1 MQHGVADSDRAGPSL
16 SDLRLAQ
23 GLAELADVQLRLD
36 AETLRRQDS
45 EALFDRV
52 FSAMADA
59 VLLIDPRG
67 KVARANQAA
76 VRLTGRSAAELA
88 GLHPADIF
96 GPGVPTTPWEL
107 FRRAPGGTLES
118 IDAFIHGPM
127 DRARPVSVSCAA
139 IQDAKGKVVG
149 AVYAARD
156 TSRRKE
162 AEEQREA
169 QLQLTRI
176 LATSRTIPQMFT
188 QLLEAIGERFGWQ
201 LAAGWLP
208 DPSGESLVCRAV
220 WHSARVAPELME
232 TELPS
237 IPMRNLKATAV
248 AVCETGRATWSR
260 DIGRERDFTWAEVAL
275 QAGLQG
281 GMYVPIASGGEVL
294 GAIELLGADP
304 DPAGETMVELL
315 VGMGRQ
321 IGDFIERKRAQE
333 ALDKMEL
340 FESAFESAPIGMA
353 LFGVEGPSKG
363 GVVQVNA
370 SMCRLLGAS
379 PEELHGRGLQSLT
392 HTDDLDAQLSAM
404 DGLLNGDRSVA
415 ALETRFVRP
424 DGKVVTGILHCSMLR
439 DQTGMPLYGVGQLQD
454 ITERKRAEQELA
466 HRALHDPLT
475 GLPNRL
481 LFMDRLG
488 HALDQAERR
497 NAGAAVIFADLDNF
511 KVIND
516 SLGHAVGDELLVRVA
531 NRLTRLLR
539 PGDTV
544 SRFGGDEFTILC
556 EDVKGEGGL
565 ATIAKRI
572 SEGMSAP
579 FEIQGRQIFLTLS
592 LGIVEG
598 RRDGGAPEELIRD
611 ADAAMY
617 AAKASGKARF
627 AIFDKAMRSRAV
639 KRLELEH
646 ELRHAIEQDRLR
658 VVYQPQVELS
668 TGAIFGFETLLRWD
682 DPDRGTIPPLEF
694 IALAEETGLI
704 IPIGEWVIEQACV
717 QARRW
722 IDAQPGRPL
731 KVSVNLS
738 VRQLADVS
746 LPSTVRR
753 ILDETGVRAEDL
765 WLEITES
772 ALIEENGSTLE
783 ALVNLERLGVGLAID
798 DFGIGF
804 SSLNRLRQLPPVKA
818 VKIDRAFIEGLALH
832 SADRAIV
839 AAAIGLAGALD
850 ATTVAEGVE
859 TAEQVAS
866 LRALGCDLAQGYH
879 YSRAKPAAAFEAL
892 MGPDGWRPM
901 NGNGAGPSP
910 QPSEPAR
917 PD

>member
-1 MQHGVADSDRAGPSL
+1 MRHGVADNGEAGPAL
-16 SDLRLAQ
+16 SDVRLAQ
-23 GLAELADVQLRLD
+23 GLAQLADVQLRLD

-67 KVARANQAA
+67 KVSRANQAA
-76 VRLTGRSAAELA
+76 VRLTGRAADELV

-96 GPGVPTTPWEL
+96 GPGVPTSPWEL

-169 QLQLTRI
+169 QLVLTRI
-176 LATSRTIPQMFT
+176 LATSRTIPEMFS
-188 QLLEAIGERFGWQ
+188 QLLEAIGERFGWH

-208 DPSGESLVCRAV
+208 DPAGETLVCRAV
-220 WHSARVAPELME
+220 WHSPRVAPELVDS
-232 TELPS
+232 ELPS
-237 IPMRNLKATAV
+237 IPMSNLKATAA
-248 AVCETGRATWSR
+248 AVCETGRATLSR
-260 DIGRERDFTWAEVAL
+260 EIGRDRDFVWGRVAL
-275 QAGLQG
+275 QAGLRG
-281 GMYVPIASGGEVL
+281 GMYVPIASGGQVL
-294 GAIELLGADP
+294 GAIELLDADP
-304 DPAGETMVELL
+304 EPSSETMVELL

-321 IGDFIERKRAQE
+321 TGDFIERKRAQE

-340 FESAFESAPIGMA
+340 FQSAFESAPIGMA
-353 LFGVEGPSKG
+353 LFGVEGKNRG

-370 SMCRLLGAS
+370 SMCRLLGARA
-379 PEELHGRGLQSLT
+379 EDLLGRGLQALT
-392 HTDDLDAQLSAM
+392 HPDDLDAQINAM
-404 DGLLNGDRSVA
+404 EALLKGDRSVA
-415 ALETRFVRP
+415 ALETNYVRP
-424 DGKVVTGILHCSMLR
+424 DGKVVTGIMHCSMLR
-439 DQTGMPLYGVGQLQD
+439 DQTGRPLYGVGQLQD
-454 ITERKRAEQELA
+454 ITERKRVEQELA

-481 LFMDRLG
+481 LFMERLG
-488 HALDQAERR
+488 HALALAERR
-497 NAGAAVIFADLDNF
+497 ETTAAVIFADLDNF

-516 SLGHAVGDELLVRVA
+516 SLGHAVGDELLKRVA

-556 EDVKGEGGL
+556 EDVKGDGGL
-565 ATIAKRI
+565 ATIANRI
-572 SEGMSAP
+572 SDGMSTP
-579 FEIQGRQIFLTLS
+579 FEIQGRKIFLTLS
-592 LGIVEG
+592 LGMVEG
-598 RRDGGAPEELIRD
+598 RRDCGAPDELIRD

-627 AIFDKAMRSRAV
+627 AVFDKAMRSRAV

-646 ELRHAIEQDRLR
+646 ELRRAIEQDRLR
-658 VVYQPQVELS
+658 VVYQPQIELS
-668 TGAIFGFETLLRWD
+668 TGAIFGFETLLRWE
-682 DPDRGTIPPLEF
+682 DPDRGSIPPLEF
-694 IALAEETGLI
+694 IGLAEETGLI
-704 IPIGEWVIEQACV
+704 IPIGEWVIEQACL

-722 IDAQPGRPL
+722 LDAQPGAPL

-738 VRQLADVS
+738 VRQLADHMLPHTVS
-746 LPSTVRR
+746 R

-772 ALIEENGSTLE
+772 ALIEENGSNLD

-859 TAEQVAS
+859 TPEQVAS
-866 LRALGCDLAQGYH
+866 LRQLGCDLAQGFYFSH
-879 YSRAKPAAAFEAL
+879 AKPAQAFEEI
-892 MGPDGWRPM
+892 M
-901 NGNGAGPSP
+901 GAGRRRPTP
-910 QPSEPAR
+910 GRGEKPGAR
-917 PD
+917 A